1 MVILYKIDKNGYSG
15 DQQSQSQPNA
25 LVILGLI
32 SHYEGTSLVVKNR
45 KKFAFFGTPFR
56 LVKS

>member
-32 SHYEGTSLVVKNR
+32 SHYEGTFLVVKN
-45 KKFAFFGTPFR
+45 KKNSPFWNT
-56 LVKS
+56 L